1 MDNDK
6 DFDFE
11 QFDEFMR
18 HLSGFHEAVQL
29 EQRARTFTE
38 LEMLDE
44 LEVEVA
50 SRPCYTSVEE
60 MMNAVKEM

>member
-1 MDNDK
+1 MSSKK

-11 QFDEFMR
+11 EFEEFMR
-18 HLSGFHEAVQL
+18 HLSGYWEVVNL
-29 EQRARTFTE
+29 EQRSRTFKE

-50 SRPCYTSVEE
+50 SRPCYSTVDE
-60 MMNAVKEM
+60 MIEAIKGM